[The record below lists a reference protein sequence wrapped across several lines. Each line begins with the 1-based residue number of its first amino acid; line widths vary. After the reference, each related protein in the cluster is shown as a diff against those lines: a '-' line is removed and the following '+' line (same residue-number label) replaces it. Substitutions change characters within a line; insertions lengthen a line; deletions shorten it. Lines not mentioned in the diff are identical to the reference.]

1 MAMVRSKDKD
11 IELIVAHGEYDTYRA
26 LACAAVG
33 SNDLA
38 STENQ
43 DPERVTNKAMA
54 DGARRLRQKLRE
66 LAD

>member
-1 MAMVRSKDKD
+1 MVRSKDM
-11 IELIVAHGEYDTYRA
+11 EQIVTRDEYDTYRA
-26 LACAAVG
+26 LARAVVG
-33 SNDLA
+33 SNDSA

-43 DPERVTNKAMA
+43 EPERVTNKAMA